1 MLLLAFQ
8 VGSPWYSHMDKIDS
22 LSGMSSDETGP
33 LDSPVAAVSVPGAV
47 FRRR

>member
-8 VGSPWYSHMDKIDS
+8 VGSPWYSHMDKID
-22 LSGMSSDETGP
+22 SGMSSDETGP